1 MVGETT
7 GYRAGFLLILCNNP
21 GKMRRA
27 PCCWP
32 FSLFLLE
39 PRIHTKS
46 KKWTQQLISTKLTG
60 SSKTVY
66 SSRFRKKRI
75 LNYCRP
81 NIIPS
86 L

>member
-21 GKMRRA
+21 GKMKGDY
-27 PCCWP
+27 
-32 FSLFLLE
+32 LE